1 MPESA
6 SFACRQGDHL
16 LDASSWDA
24 VAQIV
29 AALRLGEIVSFPTD
43 TVYALAASLRHPEA
57 LGRLY
62 VVKGRP
68 ESKPIPVLLSSAA
81 ELSRVTTDLDP
92 AILRFV
98 DRYWPGQLTIVVPA
112 RPGLPPEITATAKG
126 AFPTVA
132 VRVPDHP
139 LALSIIEDAGGAVA
153 ATSANITGQAPGLD
167 AAEVRQQLGHRI
179 GLILDGGR
187 VPGSLASTI
196 VEIGDEGLVILRH
209 GGISGD
215 EVVRGWN
222 DVSAD
227 SA

>member
-1 MPESA
+1 
-6 SFACRQGDHL
+6 
-16 LDASSWDA
+16 
-24 VAQIV
+24 
-29 AALRLGEIVSFPTD
+29 
-43 TVYALAASLRHPEA
+43 
-57 LGRLY
+57 
-62 VVKGRP
+62 
-68 ESKPIPVLLSSAA
+68 
-81 ELSRVTTDLDP
+81 
-92 AILRFV
+92 
-98 DRYWPGQLTIVVPA
+98 
-112 RPGLPPEITATAKG
+112 
-126 AFPTVA
+126 VA